1 MGLAL
6 LATGSNAFGP
16 VVERVRGDIFSSAE
30 SGNRQARIVKA
41 IETLR
46 PKGELGLIRNPRH
59 IRHPRSRWDERD
71 LVITPQPYTAKT
83 DRAAADLT
91 GCGVRLRHETP
102 KGDVHL
108 HAEEITADG
117 YAYTIDAP
125 KPPKHGPGH
134 EDWMTKKQADEMLTE
149 LRAIRKLMEEKAK

>member
-1 MGLAL
+1 MRICHWLTRRAYRQVNRRVNRLGLAL

-83 DRAAADLT
+83 ARADSDPT
-91 GCGVRLRHETP
+91 GCRVRLRTMIANVE
-102 KGDVHL
+102 KILFWHL
-108 HAEEITADG
+108 VL
-117 YAYTIDAP
+117 
-125 KPPKHGPGH
+125 
-134 EDWMTKKQADEMLTE
+134 Q
-149 LRAIRKLMEEKAK
+149 